1 MNPLIGAFISH
12 LSLFFTEIELSPDRG
27 EISPQLSHLGRLK
40 DLTFLDAAMKLIRL
54 FIIKVI
60 DKHALSPQH

>member
-1 MNPLIGAFISH
+1 MNPLIGALIAT
-12 LSLFFTEIELSPDRG
+12 LSLFFTDIELRRR

-40 DLTFLDAAMKLIRL
+40 DLTFLDVAIKPRTI
-54 FIIKVI
+54 IIKVI